1 MSVIKN
7 MESISGLCVIMFY
20 VLCILCIIVVRCD
33 WFFRC
38 MEGCKYCRLVRICRL
53 FHVLFCV
60 GVGCSVVTV
69 VLYVICRFVCLNRF
83 VIIRMVE
90 LRYVKVVL
98 IFQECDVVVM
108 LLDLFLLC
116 GMC

>member
-1 MSVIKN
+1 M
-7 MESISGLCVIMFY
+7 GHY
-20 VLCILCIIVVRCD
+20 VLCIVYVFCIIVVRCD
-33 WFFRC
+33 WFVLC
-38 MEGCKYCRLVRICRL
+38 MKGCKCCRIVCICRSL
-53 FHVLFCV
+53 HVLFCV
-60 GVGCSVVTV
+60 GVGCIVVTV

-83 VIIRMVE
+83 VIVGMVE
-90 LRYVKVVL
+90 LKYVKVFL